1 MSALNILMLSLFEI
15 LGDFQ
20 FKFFARQGKLANFG
34 GGLVGYSG
42 VIYFLIAALKQG
54 NVLWVNGMWDGISG
68 VIESLAAFFILGERF
83 NNWFQYL
90 GLAMITTGLVLLR
103 KGGITH

>member
-54 NVLWVNGMWDGISG
+54 NILWVNGMWDGVSG

>member
-1 MSALNILMLSLFEI
+1 MSIANIVMLSLFEI

-54 NVLWVNGMWDGISG
+54 NVLWVNGMWDGVSG

-103 KGGITH
+103 KGGITQ

>member
-1 MSALNILMLSLFEI
+1 MSIANIVMLSLFEI

-34 GGLVGYSG
+34 GGLLGYSG

-68 VIESLAAFFILGERF
+68 VIESLAAFLILGERF

>member
-1 MSALNILMLSLFEI
+1 MSIANIVMLSLFEI

-54 NVLWVNGMWDGISG
+54 NVLWVNGMWDGVSG
-68 VIESLAAFFILGERF
+68 VIESLAAFLILGERF

>member
-1 MSALNILMLSLFEI
+1 MSIANVVMLSLFEI

-68 VIESLAAFFILGERF
+68 LIESLAAVLILGERF

-103 KGGITH
+103 KGGITY

>member
-1 MSALNILMLSLFEI
+1 MSIANIIMLSLFEI

-54 NVLWVNGMWDGISG
+54 NVLWVNGMWDGVSG

-103 KGGITH
+103 KGGITQ

>member
-54 NVLWVNGMWDGISG
+54 NVLWVNGMWDGVSG

>member
-1 MSALNILMLSLFEI
+1 MSIANIVMLSLFEI

-54 NVLWVNGMWDGISG
+54 NVLWVNGMWDGVSG

>member
-1 MSALNILMLSLFEI
+1 MSVANIVMLSLFEI

-54 NVLWVNGMWDGISG
+54 NVLWVNGMWDGVSG
-68 VIESLAAFFILGERF
+68 VIESLAAFLILGERF

>member
-1 MSALNILMLSLFEI
+1 MSIANIVLLSLFEI

-34 GGLVGYSG
+34 GGLFGYSG

-54 NVLWVNGMWDGISG
+54 NVLWVNGMWDGFSG
-68 VIESLAAFFILGERF
+68 LIESLAAFFILGERF
-83 NNWFQYL
+83 TNWFQYL

-103 KGGITH
+103 KGGITK

>member
-54 NVLWVNGMWDGISG
+54 NILWVNGMWDGVSG
-68 VIESLAAFFILGERF
+68 LIESLAAFFILGERF

-103 KGGITH
+103 KGGITQ

>member
-54 NVLWVNGMWDGISG
+54 NVLWVNGMWDGVSG

-103 KGGITH
+103 KGGITQ